1 MGGAMLPPRSPLG
14 TTIASFL
21 QPSYPKRASGFPAL
35 QEPWGPGMTPG
46 TAATL
51 ATPIWVGRPQPSLQG
66 RAQRHS
72 WKTGGTIS

>member
-46 TAATL
+46 DRSNAGHPHLGGQATAL
-51 ATPIWVGRPQPSLQG
+51 SPGQG
-66 RAQRHS
+66 TETQLENR
-72 WKTGGTIS
+72 GDN